1 MFHHRTLQAA
11 TARPGLGWLGGW
23 HKLRRRISLQMH
35 SAVKTGTAVSELGGG
50 AAQTVKLLQSL
61 PGPTVFVCP
70 AVLQEFS
77 EQQSRYHRQ
86 YIVKYT
92 QILYYT
98 LFYTWLMLSN
108 LECSFHW
115 TELDCFDVFTATPC
129 DDGLTSRYLQC
140 KTKSSIITFLLFDK
154 AGLKNT
160 KPVTTQHPLYLF

>member
-1 MFHHRTLQAA
+1 MCSRCVSSPNTTGRHGPAST
-11 TARPGLGWLGGW
+11 GLAGW

-92 QILYYT
+92 QILPHYST
-98 LFYTWLMLSN
+98 L
-108 LECSFHW
+108 
-115 TELDCFDVFTATPC
+115 
-129 DDGLTSRYLQC
+129 G
-140 KTKSSIITFLLFDK
+140 
-154 AGLKNT
+154 
-160 KPVTTQHPLYLF
+160 